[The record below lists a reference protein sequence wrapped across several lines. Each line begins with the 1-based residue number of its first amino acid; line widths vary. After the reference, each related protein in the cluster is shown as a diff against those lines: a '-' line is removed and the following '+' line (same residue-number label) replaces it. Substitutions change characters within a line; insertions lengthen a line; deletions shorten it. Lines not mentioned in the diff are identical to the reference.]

1 MNCKGPIRPL
11 LMMRG
16 TNMTSTFFQH
26 IAPGVCAHSSG
37 SYFDVGG
44 PGSGPQPDTAVVTD
58 ATTVTVT
65 FGDCIAA
72 DGVSPNGVVVYVSD
86 DNGGTWTTPVITV
99 SIASP
104 VMTIAVAVG
113 TPIQPGDLVRVAY
126 TAPGINDCEDGEPIA
141 DFNIPAENGLELAGD
156 HVLLE
161 SGGTKIVL
169 VEADTDGTDTV
180 TLESAP

>member
-16 TNMTSTFFQH
+16 TNMTGTFFQPT
-26 IAPGVCAHSSG
+26 APGVCVHTSG
-37 SYFDVGG
+37 NYFDVGG
-44 PGSGPQPDTAVVTD
+44 PGSGPQPDSAFVFD
-58 ATTVTVT
+58 ETTIKVT
-65 FGDCIAA
+65 FGDCIATT
-72 DGVSPNGVVVYVSD
+72 GVTPYGITLFVSS
-86 DNGGTWTTPVITV
+86 DNGGTWSKPAILVSVTT
-99 SIASP
+99 P
-104 VMTIAVAVG
+104 VMTINVLG
-113 TPIQPGDLVRVAY
+113 DPIQPGDLVRVVY

-141 DFNIPAENGLELAGD
+141 DFNIPVDNPLELAGD

-180 TLESAP
+180 TLETAT

>member
-1 MNCKGPIRPL
+1 MNCKGPVRPV
-11 LMMRG
+11 LMLRG

-26 IAPGVCAHSSG
+26 IAHGVCAHSSG

-44 PGSGPQPDTAVVTD
+44 PGSGPQPDSADVFD
-58 ATTVTVT
+58 ATTVKVT
-65 FGDCIAA
+65 FGDCIATT
-72 DGVSPNGVVVYVSD
+72 GVTPYGITLFVSA
-86 DNGGTWTTPVITV
+86 DNGGTWSKPTILV
-99 SIASP
+99 SVNTP
-104 VMTIAVAVG
+104 VMTITVG

-180 TLESAP
+180 ILESAP